1 MSITIHNLSFSYN
14 KKNKILHSVSIKSEE
29 GQLISLIGPNGS
41 GKTTLIKCINRINP
55 VQNGTVLINQ
65 VDINEI
71 PRNDLAKQIGYVP
84 QISREVMSGT
94 VIETVLMGRHPHMHW
109 KPSSEDID
117 IAFDVLKQLS
127 IVELANVNFDSLSGG
142 QKQKVL
148 IARALAQNPQVFLFD
163 EPISFLDIKNQI
175 EVMEMARSMARN
187 GKTVFVV
194 VHDLNMALH
203 YSDKVVLLYKGEVIA
218 NGPSQEVLNP
228 PNIKKAYGVNVNILN
243 ESHISLWK

>member
-1 MSITIHNLSFSYN
+1 
-14 KKNKILHSVSIKSEE
+14 
-29 GQLISLIGPNGS
+29 
-41 GKTTLIKCINRINP
+41 
-55 VQNGTVLINQ
+55 
-65 VDINEI
+65 
-71 PRNDLAKQIGYVP
+71 
-84 QISREVMSGT
+84 
-94 VIETVLMGRHPHMHW
+94 MHW

>member
-94 VIETVLMGRHPHMHW
+94 VIESCLSTSNAISI
-109 KPSSEDID
+109 SSY
-117 IAFDVLKQLS
+117 
-127 IVELANVNFDSLSGG
+127 
-142 QKQKVL
+142 
-148 IARALAQNPQVFLFD
+148 ALETIF
-163 EPISFLDIKNQI
+163 
-175 EVMEMARSMARN
+175 
-187 GKTVFVV
+187 
-194 VHDLNMALH
+194 
-203 YSDKVVLLYKGEVIA
+203 
-218 NGPSQEVLNP
+218 
-228 PNIKKAYGVNVNILN
+228 
-243 ESHISLWK
+243 